1 MKRKKVLFQEF
12 SCLQD
17 EIERFYAEKEITVH
31 GRDVPNPVFA
41 FEEACFPGEFVLYGL
56 VENMSFV

>member
-1 MKRKKVLFQEF
+1 MRKVLFQEF
-12 SCLQD
+12 SCLQE

-41 FEEACFPGEFVLYGL
+41 FDEACFPGEFVLY
-56 VENMSFV
+56 